1 MGPVACRTSAEEF
14 AGLADLLLRVEA
26 LAGDRVIVAVAGPP
40 GGGKSTLAEVLVS
53 ALNARTAGTAEII
66 PMDGFHYDDAVLSE
80 WDLLAQKG
88 APQTF
93 DVGGFSSLLKRLR
106 KNVEKTIA
114 VPVFDRTAELSR
126 AAARVVSSNTRILVV
141 EGNYL
146 LLDMPAWSRL
156 RSFFDLTVM
165 LKEERSTLRKRLI
178 ARWISYGFDQ
188 VGATAKAVGNDL
200 PNADLVLLNSVSAD
214 VEITSS
220 KSHKG

>member
-1 MGPVACRTSAEEF
+1 MKDTEGEF
-14 AGLADLLLRVEA
+14 VGLSELLVRIEA

-40 GGGKSTLAEVLVS
+40 GAGKSTLAEVLVN
-53 ALNARTAGTAEII
+53 ALNTRAPCAAEII
-66 PMDGFHYDDAVLSE
+66 PMDGFHYDDAVLAG

-93 DVGGFSSLLKRLR
+93 DIGGFASLLERLR

-114 VPVFDRTAELSR
+114 VPVFDRGAELSR
-126 AAARVVSSNTRILVV
+126 AAARVVSSGTRILVV

-146 LLDMPAWSRL
+146 LLEIPAWSRL

-165 LKEERSTLRKRLI
+165 LKEDRATLRKRLI

-188 VGATAKAVGNDL
+188 AGATAKAVGNDL

-220 KSHKG
+220 KSRKG